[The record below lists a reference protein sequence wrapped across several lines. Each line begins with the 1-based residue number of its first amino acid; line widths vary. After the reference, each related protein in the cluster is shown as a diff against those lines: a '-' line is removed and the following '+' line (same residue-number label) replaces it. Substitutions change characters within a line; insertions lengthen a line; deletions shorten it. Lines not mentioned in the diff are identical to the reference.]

1 MCGGEGDRRMVD
13 LGPLSPPGTI
23 DLNTGASLG
32 GVTMAMA
39 GARLAVA
46 FGGCPHANAVPVET
60 ALGDRVAV
68 LCPDCDVQLPAEWE
82 TRDHD

>member
-1 MCGGEGDRRMVD
+1 VE

-23 DLNTGASLG
+23 DLTTGASISVADLPLG
-32 GVTMAMA
+32 M
-39 GARLAVA
+39 ARLAVA

-60 ALGDRVAV
+60 VDGDRVAV

-82 TRDHD
+82 TPETAAE